1 MIAANRGPAIRMLLE
16 IPVLL
21 LVLGF
26 TAVPAGLQLP
36 NAEDLAAG
44 FNVFPSGLHGPDMLA
59 NVVGYVPVGVV
70 LGGRGAWRAFGIA
83 TGVSLFAETV
93 QLFSVGRAPSFLDL
107 LMNVGG
113 TAIGV
118 ALRHKWKRESVSVGI
133 GKRNGSVA
141 AAMALAYFGFGAWV
155 TPRLL
160 ENAVVTFLKAQSV
173 SWVTVNAAGATSPGR
188 LEAHW
193 EFDDQHDNV
202 VGDSSGNA
210 LHGALV
216 GGPTVVAGVRGNA
229 VRLNGLNQYVD
240 FGYPVE
246 LRLTGSMTLTARFNP
261 SSFPVEDA
269 AIVSSLSRRELGYQ
283 LDTTV
288 DRGRR
293 TIGFKLADASGR
305 LMVRYGR
312 TPLRTDTWYHVVG
325 VYDARRQTLDVY
337 LNGHEDNGCLLG
349 AVTASQHISG
359 TRVYVGRRA
368 EMAGFGFA
376 GSIDDVKIYSRALS
390 PGEIEAQASSGTSA
404 PFDALTLKT
413 SVRDK
418 PTAKSD
424 QSGGTCVGS
433 QVPDAST
440 AGLAVIYGLLVAFA
454 AAGLGP
460 TVANR
465 MACLA
470 FSVAAGFL
478 LLSAPSSALTAL
490 YGWATP
496 VLTLAGGTSVVASL
510 RAPDA

>member
-1 MIAANRGPAIRMLLE
+1 MLLE

-36 NAEDLAAG
+36 NAEDVAAG
-44 FNVFPSGLHGPDMLA
+44 FSVFPSGLHGPDMLA
-59 NVVGYVPVGVV
+59 NVLGYVPVGVV
-70 LGGRGAWRAFGIA
+70 LGGRGAWRALGIA
-83 TGVSLFAETV
+83 TGVSLFAEIV

-113 TAIGV
+113 SAMGI
-118 ALRHKWKRESVSVGI
+118 ALSHKWKPQSVSLGI
-133 GKRNGSVA
+133 SQRNALVA
-141 AAMALAYFGFGAWV
+141 AAMALAYLGFGAWM
-155 TPRLL
+155 TPRLF
-160 ENAVVTFLKAQSV
+160 EKSVATFLKAHSV
-173 SWVTVNAAGATSPGR
+173 SRVTVNAAGITSPGR

-193 EFDDQHDNV
+193 DFDEQHSNV
-202 VGDSSGNA
+202 VGDSSGNS
-210 LHGALV
+210 LNGALV
-216 GGPTVVAGVRGNA
+216 GGATLVAGVSGNA

-240 FGYPVE
+240 FGNPVE
-246 LRLTGSMTLTARFNP
+246 LRLTGSMTLSARFNP
-261 SSFPVEDA
+261 SSFPVDDA
-269 AIVSSLSRRELGYQ
+269 AIVSSLSKRELGYQ

-305 LMVRYGR
+305 LMARYGR
-312 TPLRTDTWYHVVG
+312 TPLRTDTWYHVAG
-325 VYDARRQTLDVY
+325 VYDARRQALDVY
-337 LNGHEDNGCLLG
+337 LNGKQDNGCLLG

-359 TRVYVGRRA
+359 TQVYVGRRA

-390 PGEIEAQASSGTSA
+390 PGEIEAQTTSGTASE
-404 PFDALTLKT
+404 ALPLEA
-413 SVRDK
+413 SVPDE

-424 QSGGTCVGS
+424 KSEATCVVPR
-433 QVPDAST
+433 VPDAST
-440 AGLAVIYGLLVAFA
+440 AGVAVIYGLLVAFA
-454 AAGLGP
+454 AFGLGP

-465 MACLA
+465 MSCLA

-478 LLSAPSSALTAL
+478 LLLPPSSALTAI

-496 VLTLAGGTSVVASL
+496 MLTLAGGASVVASL
-510 RAPDA
+510 RTPDA